1 MQNKRFLLS
10 CFCLIYLTTSF
21 TQNTTTLAE
30 RLGYPAQTKLL
41 IIHADDL
48 AVAHAENQAS
58 IKALQQGAVTSASVM
73 VPCPWFPEMVAFAK
87 AHPQHDLGLHLT
99 LSSEWL
105 PYRWGPVAP
114 RSEVSSLVDANG
126 YFYPDCAAFGAKAKA
141 EEVERELRAQ
151 IERAKAMGLEPT
163 HFDNHMRCL
172 FYQNPLFF
180 EIYLRLGREYG
191 VPVMVGREFLNNAP
205 ETYRQLITDRDI
217 VVDRTITATPKD
229 FKGGMAQFYTHVF
242 QNLEAGVN
250 VLVMHTAFENDEMT
264 GMTAGF
270 SGLWD
275 AAWRQAD
282 YDFFTGEACR
292 QLIKDNDIQ
301 LITWREVGRLLKQ

>member
-10 CFCLIYLTTSF
+10 CFCLFYLTSSF
-21 TQNTTTLAE
+21 TQNTATLAE
-30 RLGYPAQTKLL
+30 RLGYPAKTKLL

-73 VPCPWFPEMVAFAK
+73 VPCPWFPEMASFAK
-87 AHPQHDLGLHLT
+87 ANPQHDLGLHLT

-114 RSEVSSLVDANG
+114 RSEVSSIVDANG

-151 IERAKAMGLEPT
+151 IEKAKAMGLQPT
-163 HFDNHMRCL
+163 HFDSHMRCL

-191 VPVMVGREFLNNAP
+191 VPVMVGGEFLKNAP
-205 ETYRQLITDRDI
+205 EAYRKLITERDI

-229 FKGGMAQFYTHVF
+229 FKGGMAAFYTHVF
-242 QNLEAGVN
+242 QNMEAGVN

-270 SGLWD
+270 PGLWD

-282 YDFFTGEACR
+282 YDFFTGDACR
-292 QLIKDNDIQ
+292 QLIKDNGIQ
-301 LITWREVGRLLKQ
+301 LITWREVGKLLKP